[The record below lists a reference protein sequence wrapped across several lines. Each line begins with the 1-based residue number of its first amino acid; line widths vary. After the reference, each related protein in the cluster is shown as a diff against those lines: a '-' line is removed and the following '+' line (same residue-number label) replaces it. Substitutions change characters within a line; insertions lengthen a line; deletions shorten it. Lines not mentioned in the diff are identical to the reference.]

1 MITFYIVGMI
11 ITVILFFT
19 VFKNSFKSS
28 VSGSN
33 TKFYAT
39 LVVGTIFWP
48 LLLVAYG
55 YNWIFNKS

>member
-1 MITFYIVGMI
+1 MI

-19 VFKNSFKSS
+19 VFKNSFKPDIN
-28 VSGSN
+28 GSN

-55 YNWIFNKS
+55 YNCIYNWIYKI